1 MEEKV
6 HKYISANY
14 KLYDADDTSGTPLEE
29 TTADNPF
36 TFITGFDYAMP
47 AFEKNLMNLAPE
59 AEFDFV
65 LAPEEAFGEYVEARV
80 ISLDKAIFCI
90 DGIFDSKHIYPDAI
104 ITLRNDDGNTFMA
117 RIISIGDNKVK
128 ADLNHPF
135 AGKRLRFKGTILEHR
150 EATNKDIENLFREV
164 QGQGGCGNCGGHC
177 GEGHCGG
184 HGEGHCGGHGEGH
197 CGGHGEGHGEG
208 HCGGGHGEDQC
219 CGHHGKGHC
228 KH

>member
-117 RIISIGDNKVK
+117 RIISIGDNKV
-128 ADLNHPF
+128 
-135 AGKRLRFKGTILEHR
+135 
-150 EATNKDIENLFREV
+150 

-197 CGGHGEGHGEG
+197 CGGHGEGHCGGHGEG
-208 HCGGGHGEDQC
+208 HCGGGHGEDHC